1 MSEKRYWKETHVNCD
16 FCGKWYNP
24 EIANAIYNICNEKP
38 ELGLDSTDKRDNCCK
53 KCYEKLKS
61 GGIK

>member
-24 EIANAIYNICNEKP
+24 EIANAIYNICNEN
-38 ELGLDSTDKRDNCCK
+38 TDKRDNCCK
-53 KCYEKLKS
+53 KWRQT
-61 GGIK
+61 